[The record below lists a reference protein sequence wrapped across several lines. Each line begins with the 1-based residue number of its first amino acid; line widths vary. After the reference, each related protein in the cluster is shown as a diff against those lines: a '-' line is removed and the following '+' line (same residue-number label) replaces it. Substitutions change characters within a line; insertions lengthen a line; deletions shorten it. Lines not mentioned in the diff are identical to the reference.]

1 MLLCVY
7 EHAVQTVI
15 IEDAVVDA
23 FCGGALVIDL
33 LISIRAAG
41 DIGVKPSALSCLFAI
56 EFPRLLSGFVKPEA
70 KGLSCAAYGP
80 HPDSHLYS

>member
-41 DIGVKPSALSCLFAI
+41 DIGVKIFTLYTHRTALVQQSSISYPTHF
-56 EFPRLLSGFVKPEA
+56 
-70 KGLSCAAYGP
+70 
-80 HPDSHLYS
+80 